1 MLNNMRKI
9 LVLVALCITSL
20 MYAQTSSEK
29 YEQRYNMLVPQFG
42 PAGVGVETVLN
53 NWAKVDSTNTKLLLG
68 RFDLLLT
75 KSQSVSVVMKDK
87 KRYLGMEPIL
97 TLKDS
102 LQRNVYYYQETF
114 FDDELYGQAI
124 QAIDKAISFW
134 PDRLDFRFAKA
145 NALIAYEKESPDMAF
160 NYLKS
165 LLAEASAKKSDW
177 DYSDTKV
184 GKSFIEDAMQEYC
197 YSFYTIG
204 SEQSRKV
211 FLEFSQLLSQNFPN
225 NVEFI
230 NNIGSYY
237 LVNDDYKT
245 ALKYYGKVLK
255 KDAKDYTAIKNS
267 ALSARKMKNNKLEAK
282 YLQMLVKYGPEAD
295 VTAAKARLQAI
306 GK

>member
-1 MLNNMRKI
+1 MRKI

-29 YEQRYNMLVPQFG
+29 YEQRYNMLVSQFG

-134 PDRLDFRFAKA
+134 PNRLDFRFAKA

-177 DYSDTKV
+177 DYSDIKV

-237 LVNDDYKT
+237 LVNEDYKT